1 VKDSNM
7 SKHLWS
13 RPKLPPG
20 RGVEGIPLGLA
31 LIVIG
36 SAAAFFGLNDPAAGV
51 IVTIVGSSAI
61 SLGLA
66 MVFAGVII
74 AEIRQAAFEAAVRA
88 GEVEPASRDPAC

>member
-1 VKDSNM
+1 MAVMKWN
-7 SKHLWS
+7 

-20 RGVEGIPLGLA
+20 RGVEAIPLGLV
-31 LIVIG
+31 LIVAG
-36 SAAAFFGLNDPAAGV
+36 AAAAIIGINDPSGGPLVA
-51 IVTIVGSSAI
+51 IVGSSVV

-88 GEVEPASRDPAC
+88 GEVEITKKGP